1 MSEKPQQTSGGS
13 GWKVAAVGILIA
25 VVIGLIMIAIGAA
38 KVRRGA
44 QMQKEAESRLLIAL
58 DYAVEQAGTEAK
70 SVDDALLK
78 SNWGDASIKLGQL
91 AATVALIEQ
100 VAPARL
106 RGDVQAV
113 KDALAKVQ
121 QAVAEQSKDWRDRL
135 DELRAAISSLGEER

>member
-13 GWKVAAVGILIA
+13 GWKVALVGILIA
-25 VVIGLIMIAIGAA
+25 VVIGLIMIAIGSA
-38 KVRRGA
+38 KIRRGA

-58 DYAVEQAGTEAK
+58 DYAVEQAGSEAK

-78 SNWGDASIKLGQL
+78 SNWGDASIRLGQL

-106 RGDVQAV
+106 HGDVQAV

-121 QAVAEQSKDWRDRL
+121 QAATEQSKDWRDRL
-135 DELRAAISSLGEER
+135 DELRAAISSLGEES